1 MAEPSVPPAQSPLDE
16 TPARLGEPSAAAAG
30 LKAVGVTARLV
41 GGMGVTRGMRA
52 LLEVNQANGFD
63 CQSCAW
69 PSPDAERHLFEFCE
83 NGAKAVADEA
93 TKRRVDREFFAQHT
107 VT

>member
-1 MAEPSVPPAQSPLDE
+1 MAESSIPSAQPPLE
-16 TPARLGEPSAAAAG
+16 EKPARLATPSVAAAG

-41 GGMGVTRGMRA
+41 GGMGVVRGVSA
-52 LLEVNQANGFD
+52 LLQVNQTHGFD

-69 PSPDAERHLFEFCE
+69 PSPDSDRHIFEFCE

-93 TKRRVDREFFAQHT
+93 TPRKVGR
-107 VT
+107 